1 MKHLQI
7 AVIGT
12 GYVGLVSGACFAEFG
27 INVTCADID
36 EEKIQQLG
44 EGQISFYEPGLS
56 EKVQANVEQG
66 RLGFTTDVAAA
77 IRDALVVLIAVG
89 TPANRDGTPNLDAI
103 ETVARE
109 IGRNLSGYK
118 VVVTKST
125 VPPRTGERVRSII
138 EAEAEEGVEFD
149 VVSNPEFLREGS
161 AVEDFMRPDRIV
173 VGAES
178 KRAVDIMKEL
188 YGPLYLIETPFII
201 TDVPTAEM
209 IKYASNVFL
218 ATKISFINEI
228 ANVCE
233 RVGADVHQV
242 ARAMGLDGRIS
253 PKFLHPGPGFGGS
266 CFPKDVS
273 ALVSAADSVDYDFK
287 IGKAVLEVNSRQR
300 QFMVDK
306 IIAAAAGDVDGK
318 EIGFF
323 GLAFKPNTDD
333 MRDSPTIDIIQ
344 RLQEAGARIRA
355 YDPAAMDNARRI
367 FDGIE
372 YCSDAYEVAVDADV
386 LVVATEWNQFRN
398 LDLEQV
404 RDSMRSPIVVDLR
417 NIYDPKKMATLGFTY
432 DCIGRPP
439 AERGSEAAVG

>member
-1 MKHLQI
+1 MKHLQT

-27 INVTCADID
+27 VNVTCADID
-36 EEKIQQLG
+36 EEKIRQLEQG
-44 EGQISFYEPGLS
+44 KIPFYEPGLS
-56 EKVQANVEQG
+56 EKVRANVAQG
-66 RLGFTTDVAAA
+66 RLSFTTDVAAA
-77 IRDALVVLIAVG
+77 IHDALVVFIAVG

-103 ETVARE
+103 EAVARQ
-109 IGRNLSGYK
+109 IGRNLSDYK

-138 EAEAEEGVEFD
+138 EAEAEEGAEFD

-161 AVEDFMRPDRIV
+161 AIEDFMRPDRIV
-173 VGAES
+173 IGAES
-178 KRAVDIMKEL
+178 ERAVDIMKEL
-188 YGPLYLIETPFII
+188 YSPLYLVETPFII
-201 TDVPTAEM
+201 TDVATAEM
-209 IKYASNVFL
+209 IKYTSNAFL

-233 RVGADVHQV
+233 RIGADVHQV

-273 ALVSAADSVDYDFK
+273 ALVLAAEAVDYDFK

-300 QFMVDK
+300 QLMVDK
-306 IIAAAAGDVDGK
+306 IAAAAGGVDGK
-318 EIGFF
+318 EIAFF

-333 MRDSPTIDIIQ
+333 MRDSPTIDIIKK
-344 RLQEAGARIRA
+344 LQEAGARIRA
-355 YDPAAMDNARRI
+355 YDPAAMENARKI
-367 FDGIE
+367 FDDVE
-372 YCSDAYEVAVDADV
+372 YCSDAYEVAVGAEV
-386 LVVATEWNQFRN
+386 LVVATEWNEFRN

-417 NIYDPKKMATLGFTY
+417 NIYDPKKMHELGFTY
-432 DCIGRPP
+432 DCIGRPQ
-439 AERGSEAAVG
+439 AGRGSEAAAG

>member
-1 MKHLQI
+1 MKHLQT

-27 INVTCADID
+27 VNVTCADID
-36 EEKIQQLG
+36 EEKIRQL
-44 EGQISFYEPGLS
+44 EQGQIPFYEPGLS
-56 EKVQANVEQG
+56 EKVRANVAQG
-66 RLGFTTDVAAA
+66 RLSFTTDVAAA
-77 IRDALVVLIAVG
+77 IHDALVVFIAVG

-103 ETVARE
+103 EAVARQ
-109 IGRNLSGYK
+109 IGRNLSDYK

-138 EAEAEEGVEFD
+138 EAEAEEGAEFD

-161 AVEDFMRPDRIV
+161 AIEDFMRPDRIV
-173 VGAES
+173 IGAES
-178 KRAVDIMKEL
+178 ERAVDIMKEL
-188 YGPLYLIETPFII
+188 YSPLYLVETPFFFN
-201 TDVPTAEM
+201 DAATAEM
-209 IKYASNVFL
+209 IKYTSNAFL

-233 RVGADVHQV
+233 RIGADVHQV

-273 ALVSAADSVDYDFK
+273 ALVLAAEAVDYDFK

-300 QFMVDK
+300 QLMVDK
-306 IIAAAAGDVDGK
+306 IAAAAGGVDGK
-318 EIGFF
+318 EIAFF

-333 MRDSPTIDIIQ
+333 MRDSPTIDIIKK
-344 RLQEAGARIRA
+344 LQEAGARIRA
-355 YDPAAMDNARRI
+355 YDPAAMENARKI
-367 FDGIE
+367 FDDVE
-372 YCSDAYEVAVDADV
+372 YCSDAYEVAVGAEV
-386 LVVATEWNQFRN
+386 LVVATEWNEFRN

-417 NIYDPKKMATLGFTY
+417 NIYDPKKMRELGFAY
-432 DCIGRPP
+432 DCVGRPQV
-439 AERGSEAAVG
+439 ERGSEAAAG

>member
-1 MKHLQI
+1 MQI

-44 EGQISFYEPGLS
+44 EGHISFYEPGLS

-439 AERGSEAAVG
+439 AERGWEAAVG